1 MIANRALALLP
12 LLLCAACSGE
22 GAAPSNAAASSAA
35 PPAAAAPRI
44 ATWAG
49 PPPGRLAVAHGR
61 LAVANGCLTLQ
72 AEYQG
77 ELSSRDIAL
86 PQDAVAWDAGKR
98 TLVVAGNA
106 YSLGQTVAV
115 AGGSID
121 RARAAADPAFAL
133 NGCVSGRLVFVVER
147 VFDEW
152 PPRRP

>member
-1 MIANRALALLP
+1 MIAIRALALLP
-12 LLLCAACSGE
+12 FLFGPACSE
-22 GAAPSNAAASSAA
+22 DSASSNVAASSRSA
-35 PPAAAAPRI
+35 PAAAAPRI

-77 ELSSRDIAL
+77 ELRSRDIAL
-86 PQDAVAWDAGKR
+86 PQDAAAWDAGKR
-98 TLVVAGNA
+98 TLLVAGNA

-121 RARAAADPAFAL
+121 RAKAASDPAFAL
-133 NGCVSGRLVFVVER
+133 NGCASGPIVFVVER